1 LCRALA
7 AAVSLIALIM
17 SMPRVSAAQD
27 AAPLGQPRP
36 LAPVGAVASPNV
48 VFQWTHVPG
57 STWYLLWLSGLNSE
71 FAYSQWFDA
80 AAVCAD
86 DGCAVDPGLSLL
98 SGTYSWWVQPWNAQV
113 LLGELSAE
121 AVFSV
126 TIAPRAAVLTAPTG
140 GSVDASPT
148 FTWELVPGV
157 TWYHL
162 WLSDVTL
169 PTGLQVHERWYAAA
183 DVCDFDA
190 DVCSVEPPLV
200 LPGGA
205 YKWWVR
211 TWNAEGGYG
220 EWSAPSSFTIDLAP
234 AVPVPIAPTETMTSR
249 PKFVWSRVPGA
260 THYFVWL
267 NGPNGFITQRSFAAE
282 SVCDPRQCSVDL
294 GLTLSAGRHTWFV
307 RAYNPYGGLSAWS
320 AEVSVE
326 VNIVPNGV
334 IGVSPS
340 GTINTA
346 MPAFVW
352 QHVTDA
358 SWYLVWIVDAN
369 GSTVHQQWFSRDAAG
384 CLDDSLCSG
393 AVGVMLAE
401 GSYRWFVRS
410 ANASGVGAWSPQ
422 MTFIIDVLTPN
433 EHQPGAPATAGE
445 GTIIESDG
453 GADSGR
459 DGG

>member
-1 LCRALA
+1 MVGA
-7 AAVSLIALIM
+7 AW
-17 SMPRVSAAQD
+17 VSAAQQHP
-27 AAPLGQPRP
+27 ALPVQPRP
-36 LAPVGAVASPNV
+36 IAPAGAVASPNV
-48 VFQWTHVPG
+48 VFQWTHVSG

-86 DGCAVDPGLSLL
+86 DGCAVDPGLNLL
-98 SGTYSWWVQPWNAQV
+98 SGTYSWWVQPWSAEA

-126 TIAPRAAVLTAPTG
+126 NIAPRTAIPTAPTG
-140 GSVDASPT
+140 GLVDTSPT

-162 WLSDVTL
+162 WISDVTL

-183 DVCDFDA
+183 DICDFDA
-190 DVCSVEPPLV
+190 DVCSVKPPLA

-205 YKWWVR
+205 YKWWLR

-220 EWSAPSSFTIDLAP
+220 EWSAPTSFTIDLAP
-234 AVPVPIAPTETMTSR
+234 AAPVPIAPIETMTSS
-249 PKFVWSRVPGA
+249 PEFVWSRVPGA
-260 THYFVWL
+260 THYFLWL
-267 NGPNGFITQRSFAAE
+267 NGPDGFITQRSFTAE
-282 SVCDPRQCSVDL
+282 SVCDPRQCSANL
-294 GLTLSAGRHTWFV
+294 GLALSAGQHTWFV

-320 AEVSVE
+320 AEMNAV
-326 VNIVPNGV
+326 VNIVPDAV
-334 IGVSPS
+334 IGVSPA
-340 GTINTA
+340 GAVNTS
-346 MPAFVW
+346 MPTFVW
-352 QHVTDA
+352 RHTADA

-369 GSTVHQQWFSRDAAG
+369 GGTVHQQWFSRDAAG
-384 CLDDSLCSG
+384 CSDDGLCSG
-393 AVGVMLAE
+393 MIETMLAE

-410 ANASGVGAWSPQ
+410 SNAHGVGVWSPQ
-422 MTFIIDVLTPN
+422 MNFIIDVLTPN
-433 EHQPGAPATAGE
+433 EYYTGAPATVGSME

-453 GADSGR
+453 GTDSGR